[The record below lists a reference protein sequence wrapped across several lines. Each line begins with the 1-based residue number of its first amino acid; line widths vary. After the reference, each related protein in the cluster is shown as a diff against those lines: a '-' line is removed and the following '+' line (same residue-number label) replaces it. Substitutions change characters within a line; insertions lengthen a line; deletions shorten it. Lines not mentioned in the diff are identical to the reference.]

1 MKTANAKNIMKALK
15 NLGFTEEKTKG
26 DHYVFIRNGVRTEVP
41 YHSGTRSVPKGTINL
56 ICRRA
61 GITKKE
67 LMETLY

>member
-1 MKTANAKNIMKALK
+1 MKTANARNIMKALK
-15 NLGFTEEKTKG
+15 NLGFEQEKTKG
-26 DHYVFIRNGVRTEVP
+26 DHYIFNRNGVRTEVP

-67 LMETLY
+67 LLGAL